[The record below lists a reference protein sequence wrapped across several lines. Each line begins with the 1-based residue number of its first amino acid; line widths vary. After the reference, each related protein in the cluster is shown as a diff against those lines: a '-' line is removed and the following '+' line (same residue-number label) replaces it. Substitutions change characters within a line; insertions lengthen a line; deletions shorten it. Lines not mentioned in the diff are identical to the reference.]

1 MFFKKFDTKV
11 KQESQKRQGNPAI
24 FAVIAVILISA
35 AVLAFFAACGKF
47 DTKKKSEEPV
57 ISSASVES
65 VEDHTQESLSTEE
78 ENYVPDSEEP
88 EIVNAWADAYYDYLI
103 DFDRK
108 YGKDGYDGLECR
120 TYDYIYVNDDDVP
133 ELVLQG
139 QDEATGNL
147 ILTYCDGKIDELQT
161 SRLYFDY
168 IEKENRLRNSEGHMG
183 YYYDY
188 IYTIKD
194 GKWETEEYGE
204 YYVEDNTSEWDDDDL
219 IYEWNGEKVSS
230 SEYEKELQTT
240 YDVKKAK
247 PGAGI
252 LGYQEIMDDLRN
264 DAAGIK
270 SRYLEDDTGIHRYEV
285 VVSDVTWDEAM
296 EECKARG
303 GYLVRINTTEEKYH
317 IEDML
322 RENKQ
327 EKLVLWLGGRLDP
340 EDGHYHW
347 FDGERYT
354 QPALDSDKYY
364 QYCWLTGEPSFKGT
378 DAEGKDVDENFMC
391 MFRVNGMWEW
401 NDVPEDI
408 SPYYKGKIGYICE
421 YDE

>member
-1 MFFKKFDTKV
+1 MFCKKCGTKV
-11 KQESQKRQGNPAI
+11 IQESQKRQGNPAI
-24 FAVIAVILISA
+24 FVVIAVILISA
-35 AVLAFFAACGKF
+35 VSLTFFAACGKH
-47 DTKKKSEEPV
+47 DTIKKSEEPI
-57 ISSASVES
+57 ISSASIES
-65 VEDHTQESLSTEE
+65 VEYHTQKSINSEE
-78 ENYVPDSEEP
+78 ENYVSDSEEP

-108 YGKDGYDGLECR
+108 YGKDGYDGLEYR
-120 TYDYIYVNDDDVP
+120 SYDYIYVNDDDVP
-133 ELVLQG
+133 ELLLQG

-147 ILTYCDGKIDELQT
+147 ILTYYDGKIDELQT

-168 IEKENRLRNSEGHMG
+168 IEKENQLRNSEGHMG

-188 IYTIKD
+188 IFTIKN

-204 YYVEDNTSEWDDDDL
+204 YYVEDNTLEWDDDDL

-230 SEYEKELQTT
+230 SEYEKELQTA

-252 LGYQEIMDDLRN
+252 LGYEEIMDNLRN

-270 SRYLEDDTGIHRYEV
+270 SRYLEDDTAIHRYEV

-303 GYLVRINTTEEKYH
+303 GYLVRINTSDEKYH

-327 EKLVLWLGGRLDP
+327 EKLVIWLGGRLDP

-364 QYCWLTGEPSFKGT
+364 QYCWLTGEPSFKGN
-378 DAEGKDVDENFMC
+378 DAEGKEVDENYMC
-391 MFRVNGMWEW
+391 MFQVNDMWEW
-401 NDVPEDI
+401 NDAPDDI
-408 SPYYKGKIGYICE
+408 SAYYKGKIAYICE